1 MKQVRPVARWAAV
14 GESFKT
20 TELQSLVDRI
30 QAGDRSAADD
40 LIRQSAERLES
51 LARKMLKDFPAVARW
66 EQTGDVLQ
74 NALTRLLRTLREV
87 RPDSVAGFFRL
98 AAQAVR
104 RELLDMARH
113 YAGPLSPA
121 ANHDS
126 LHDSK
131 SGSRLQGF
139 AVNEDLRNLERWAAF
154 HEAVERLPDEDRE
167 MIELGFYEGLT
178 KDEIGRLL
186 GVDGRTIR
194 RRWNR
199 ASRRIADQ
207 LGDEVPV

>member
-1 MKQVRPVARWAAV
+1 MIRIRPVARSNV
-14 GESFKT
+14 GESLKT

-30 QAGDRSAADD
+30 QAGDRKAADD
-40 LIRQSAERLES
+40 LIRQSAERLEA

-126 LHDSK
+126 VNDK
-131 SGSRLQGF
+131 SGTRLNGF
-139 AVNEDLRNLERWAAF
+139 AGREDQRNLERWAAF
-154 HEAVERLPDEDRE
+154 HEAVERLTDEDRE
-167 MIELGFYEGLT
+167 IIELGFYEGLT

-207 LGDEVPV
+207 LGDDVPE